1 MDLKKYQKFL
11 PSGKFVKV
19 MAVCVGGALLIILL
33 TSLKGSKG
41 TFDANGLFSDGV
53 TVSDLVT
60 QDSNKNGIADWE
72 ESLWGFDPKGDGAAN
87 KKAIDERKAANRLL
101 AADTETAGTS
111 GTANDALSRNLV
123 STILALQQSG
133 TLTQEALTNL
143 ATSLGDSIDAHHA
156 DVPHYTQADM
166 TIRDDAGAKQSY
178 ATAMRE
184 LAQDYDEVGFGS
196 ELAIIGLAFDTNN
209 EVLLENLGP
218 IADGYI
224 AFGKDVLALNTPREA
239 AVYALALAN
248 ASVQMGAYLRQV
260 QGLHDDVLSG
270 MVGLNDYIEA
280 SKMSDHAAES
290 LKIYFGL

>member
-19 MAVCVGGALLIILL
+19 MAVCVGGVLLILLL
-33 TSLKGSKG
+33 TSLKGSTG
-41 TFDANGLFSDGV
+41 TFDAKGLFSEGA

-72 ESLWGFDPKGDGAAN
+72 ESLWGFDPNGDGAAN

-101 AADTETAGTS
+101 VADEEIVSTS

-156 DVPHYTQADM
+156 DVPHYMQSDM

-178 ATAMRE
+178 ATAMLE

-224 AFGKDVLALNTPREA
+224 AFGKDVLALSTPREA

-248 ASVQMGAYLRQV
+248 ASVQMGVYLRQV